1 MAAQVVVAV
10 AGFFAEEAPV
20 AAGSADGF
28 DVDAVVVVQVGARRR
43 VVRVDEEGGLA
54 QDVVLV
60 VVRFVVD
67 GVVGGDAGDQGDEQG
82 GEGEAGGQAQAQGG
96 GAHGV
101 LASRATH
108 QPTPRTLRMLSA
120 PSFLRRAWMR

>member
-1 MAAQVVVAV
+1 MPGAGAGDLVAAFGVLDEGEALAVGVGVEVGAVGAVVAAQVVVAV

-28 DVDAVVVVQVGARRR
+28 DVDAVVVVQVGARWR

-67 GVVGGDAGDQGDEQG
+67 GVIGGDAGDQGDEQG
-82 GEGEAGGQAQAQGG
+82 GEGEAGGKAQA
-96 GAHGV
+96 
-101 LASRATH
+101 
-108 QPTPRTLRMLSA
+108 
-120 PSFLRRAWMR
+120 